1 MRRCWLIVVTF
12 TSVAA
17 ADQATISV
25 DGRFGDWDE
34 VTMVVNDPAGD
45 GGGGVDLTSLHIA
58 DDERFLFLQV
68 EASDDFDLSEDNA
81 LRLYLDTDANASTG
95 LSIAGIGAELE
106 WRFGQ
111 RWGTFYHGGDSTDVY
126 HDAVRFRGAP
136 TILDNR
142 YELAVGRDTI
152 PDGVNPLFT
161 QSTVR
166 VAIIDNDSGDTI
178 PSSGTLTYTLDVGW
192 ASPPEPRP
200 LSRLHPDHL
209 RIITHNVLHDAPYDP
224 EQEAKFRRM
233 WASVSPDILHI
244 QEIYDHTAAETRD
257 KIASWLGGTWY
268 AAEEYDCQ
276 TISRYP
282 ILGSWAIDANL
293 AVLIDTTE
301 PLGTEMLCINAHL
314 PCCNSD
320 TGRQAEADA
329 IIAFV
334 RDAYQSGG
342 VVTLGPE
349 VPLLIAGDMNFVGLA
364 GQLETLLTGNIADN
378 AAFGP
383 DAPPDP
389 DGTDLVNIV
398 SRQTEKRMGYTWRDD
413 LSSFWPGHLDYL
425 IYSDSNLSLRYDFI
439 LYTPEMSPAE
449 LAENGLDSGDSLG
462 SDHIL
467 FCADFALPC
476 IADITGDG
484 VVGVDEIMAVIG
496 LWGACSDCPE
506 DLTGDGSVD
515 ADDLLLVLA
524 EWGVCS

>member
-1 MRRCWLIVVTF
+1 
-12 TSVAA
+12 
-17 ADQATISV
+17 
-25 DGRFGDWDE
+25 
-34 VTMVVNDPAGD
+34 
-45 GGGGVDLTSLHIA
+45 
-58 DDERFLFLQV
+58 
-68 EASDDFDLSEDNA
+68 
-81 LRLYLDTDANASTG
+81 
-95 LSIAGIGAELE
+95 
-106 WRFGQ
+106 
-111 RWGTFYHGGDSTDVY
+111 
-126 HDAVRFRGAP
+126 
-136 TILDNR
+136 
-142 YELAVGRDTI
+142 
-152 PDGVNPLFT
+152 
-161 QSTVR
+161 
-166 VAIIDNDSGDTI
+166 
-178 PSSGTLTYTLDVGW
+178 
-192 ASPPEPRP
+192 
-200 LSRLHPDHL
+200 
-209 RIITHNVLHDAPYDP
+209 
-224 EQEAKFRRM
+224 
-233 WASVSPDILHI
+233 
-244 QEIYDHTAAETRD
+244 
-257 KIASWLGGTWY
+257 
-268 AAEEYDCQ
+268 
-276 TISRYP
+276 
-282 ILGSWAIDANL
+282 
-293 AVLIDTTE
+293 
-301 PLGTEMLCINAHL
+301 
-314 PCCNSD
+314 
-320 TGRQAEADA
+320 
-329 IIAFV
+329 
-334 RDAYQSGG
+334 

-389 DGTDLVNIV
+389 DGTDLANIV

-449 LAENGLDSGDSLG
+449 LTKNGLEPGDSLG